1 MERIIVSYEWFTGD
15 YSSWE
20 EALKFCDGY
29 NKPNILEKVKNS
41 LLKVKKGEAVYERDS
56 VLFDHIEYSMPLL
69 VSLLYMTTVYKNN
82 LNILDFGG
90 SLGSSYF
97 QNRKFLE
104 KLDSLKWSI
113 VEQNHFV
120 DCGKEFFADEKLKF
134 YHTIEEC
141 LKMEK
146 PEVILFSGVLPYIA
160 NPFAFIGG
168 IMEFNFK
175 YIIIDRTPFFV
186 EDIPDRITIEHVPPE
201 IYDAKYPSAFFNYKK
216 FLNFF
221 RNKYNLKESFD
232 SWERW
237 DLNGTIAQN
246 KCFIFEKIE

>member
-104 KLDSLKWSI
+104 KLDP
-113 VEQNHFV
+113 F
-120 DCGKEFFADEKLKF
+120 CGLRQR
-134 YHTIEEC
+134 
-141 LKMEK
+141 
-146 PEVILFSGVLPYIA
+146 VLC
-160 NPFAFIGG
+160 
-168 IMEFNFK
+168 
-175 YIIIDRTPFFV
+175 R
-186 EDIPDRITIEHVPPE
+186 
-201 IYDAKYPSAFFNYKK
+201 
-216 FLNFF
+216 
-221 RNKYNLKESFD
+221 
-232 SWERW
+232 
-237 DLNGTIAQN
+237 
-246 KCFIFEKIE
+246 